1 MSIVTVQLGQCGNQV
16 GQELFD
22 VICKDARDGQKRG
35 YSDASTARFFHETT
49 TGGRT
54 AVSDALRIMIRL
66 FIVWF
71 GLSPFSHHDS

>member
-22 VICKDARDGQKRG
+22 VICKDARGGQKSGGG
-35 YSDASTARFFHETT
+35 YSDASTARFFRETS

-54 AVSDALRIMIRL
+54 AVSLSL
-66 FIVWF
+66 CC
-71 GLSPFSHHDS
+71 GLAVTCPSP